1 MSEVFGS
8 PIIQFIILATLS
20 VVARALFMRKGNSP
34 TASGA
39 IAMAIGIFVLG
50 ALQQMPFPVKLLTQ
64 LLTIEGLIVWAFI
77 VASYASSYQHGTFH
91 LHTENP
97 VGCFAVGTWVAGTAV
112 LCRLTDVVLPQWRP
126 LTLILA
132 ILTVLIWLWF
142 LSLIVGKLPLIIP
155 RPADVKV
162 TGIILLAVVSTQSVV
177 LMVEQL
183 FPQQAP
189 GWLMLLLISLGC
201 AFYLAGLILIMRRYR
216 EQKGWHLT
224 DDWDNTN
231 CILHGAMSITG
242 LAAVESRVAPT
253 DLIVAIW
260 GWATLVFVFVE
271 AVEIARLCVRV
282 RAYGWQRGVFSYA
295 VSQWARNFTFG
306 MFYAF
311 TLRLHN
317 GLGLAGSGGSEWL
330 AAVQGFI
337 VGYGQY
343 VVLLLLLV
351 ELALFAAKNIAM
363 DQGLTR
369 IRSLTKW
376 TT

>member
-8 PIIQFIILATLS
+8 PIIQLIILATLS
-20 VVARALFMRKGNSP
+20 GVARALFMRRGDSP

-64 LLTIEGLIVWAFI
+64 LLTIEGLIVWGFI
-77 VASYASSYQHGTFH
+77 VASYVRSYQHGTFH
-91 LHTENP
+91 LHTDNP

-112 LCRLTDVVLPQWRP
+112 LCRLTDIVLPQWRL
-126 LTLILA
+126 LTLALA
-132 ILTVLIWLWF
+132 LLTVLIWLWF
-142 LSLIVGKLPLIIP
+142 LALIVGKLPIILP
-155 RPADVKV
+155 RPADLKV
-162 TGIILLAVVSTQSVV
+162 TGVILLAVVSTQSVI
-177 LMVEQL
+177 LMIEQL
-183 FPQQAP
+183 FPQQVP
-189 GWLMLLLISLGC
+189 GWLLLLLISLGC
-201 AFYLAGLILIMRRYR
+201 AFYIVGLILIVRRYR
-216 EQKGWHLT
+216 EQKGWRLT

-242 LAAVESRVAPT
+242 LAAVESKVVPT

-260 GWATLVFVFVE
+260 GWVMIVFMVVE
-271 AVEIARLCVRV
+271 AIELARL
-282 RAYGWQRGVFSYA
+282 RARIHAFGWQRGVFSYA
-295 VSQWARNFTFG
+295 ASQWARNFTFG

-317 GLGLAGSGGSEWL
+317 GLGLAGSGGSGWV
-330 AAVQGFI
+330 AAVQSLI
-337 VGYGQY
+337 IGYGQY
-343 VVLLLLLV
+343 VVLLLLLG
-351 ELALFAAKNIAM
+351 ELALYAARNIAI

-369 IRSLTKW
+369 IRSLTHR